1 MDKMIII
8 PLNLFK
14 LEQEIMI
21 IDQMG
26 THEFAQVD
34 LAHLPE
40 VIVEACSVYNTNV
53 VKLIGNGNYA
63 EALSNEIKEYAIK
76 NYSNKELNISIMEA
90 Q

>member
-21 IDQMG
+21 VGQDG
-26 THEFAQVD
+26 THAFANVD

-40 VIVEACSVYNTNV
+40 VVVEACNV
-53 VKLIGNGNYA
+53 HCTDTIKLIGNANYA
-63 EALSNEIKEYAIK
+63 EALAKEIKEYSIQ
-76 NYSNKELNISIMEA
+76 NYANKILNISIMEA
-90 Q
+90 

>member
-21 IDQMG
+21 IDQDG
-26 THEFAQVD
+26 TQSFAQVE

-40 VIVEACSVYNTNV
+40 VVVEACSVHNTDHI
-53 VKLIGNGNYA
+53 KLIGNKNYA
-63 EALSNEIKEYAIK
+63 DALVNEIKAYAAT
-76 NYSNKELNISIMEA
+76 NYANKDLNVEIMEA
-90 Q
+90 